1 MMPILT
7 FMRAVWHAGGRH
19 ANQIIATR
27 GAHDSFRSIRLEGW
41 TMRIMVTTA
50 LALVLGAGAAM
61 AQIPADQLATPPAD
75 ATRFTIMSTAGKHG
89 WISEWTAP
97 DGTLMGRMNLVLR
110 GQVWDEDEA
119 VTVGSDGAIAR
130 YRLRGSSPNGDVGET
145 FLVAGGNATW
155 KSPIDSGSAAY
166 AAPAY
171 YLPAGFS
178 IRAGDLPVEKLVAD
192 PAHDVALLPGG
203 HAHIE
208 KLTTMIVGQGAARQ
222 SVTAWA
228 ITGIGGAP
236 APIWTD
242 ANGKIFATI
251 GAISTIRAGYEADEP
266 AMQTSQDEALA
277 RQSPI
282 LAHALTT
289 LPDVPVVFQDVQA
302 FVDGT
307 RFQKHVT
314 VIVTQGR
321 IAGMGPAA
329 SVKAPAN
336 AIVID
341 GRGKTL
347 VPGLW
352 DCHMHVGDDYT
363 GPSELSI
370 GVTSVRDPG
379 NDDQL
384 TIARRKRR
392 AAGELL
398 APHVYASSLIDG
410 KGPNTAQVANVVTS
424 ETEAIRAVD
433 DAKAKG
439 QTGVKFYGTFN
450 PAWVAPAAAEA
461 HKLGLHVHGHLPAG
475 MRPSQA
481 IAAGYDELTH
491 IYFVS
496 MEAMPDDV
504 VQHSN
509 GMQRFSG
516 TGKYMK
522 DVDLNAAPMRS
533 LISTMAKK
541 HIYSDPTLVVVESL
555 FVPENGDL
563 SPAYAPFLGT
573 LPPAVERG
581 FRQGG
586 FAPPPGVTR
595 ADYRA
600 SFAKE
605 VELVGRMHKAGVP
618 IVAGTDGSGL
628 ELVRELELYVQA
640 GFSNIDALR
649 AATIVP
655 ATLVAAEG
663 HTGKIAVG
671 WDADLALVEG
681 DPSKTIGDLR
691 HTRTVMMDG
700 KLMDADKLRA
710 AAGVSGLPKYERGD

>member
-1 MMPILT
+1 
-7 FMRAVWHAGGRH
+7 MR
-19 ANQIIATR
+19 
-27 GAHDSFRSIRLEGW
+27 
-41 TMRIMVTTA
+41 TMIGTA
-50 LALVLGAGAAM
+50 LALVLAAKAGC
-61 AQIPADQLATPPAD
+61 QIPADQLAKPPAD
-75 ATRFTIMSTAGKHG
+75 ATRFTIMSTAGQHG
-89 WISEWTAP
+89 AIDEWTAP
-97 DGTLMGRMNLVLR
+97 DGTLMGRLHLVLR

-119 VTVGSDGAIAR
+119 VKLGGDGAISA
-130 YRLRGSSPNGDVGET
+130 YELRGSSPSGDVAET
-145 FLVAGGNATW
+145 FAIANGTATW
-155 KSPIDSGSAAY
+155 KSPTDHGSAPY

-171 YLPAGFS
+171 YLPAGFA
-178 IRAGDLPVEKLVAD
+178 IRASDLPFEKLVAS
-192 PAHDVALLPGG
+192 PNSEVNLLPGG
-203 HAHIE
+203 KARVQ
-208 KLTTMIVGQGAARQ
+208 KLTTLTVGQGAAQ
-222 SVTAWA
+222 QTVTAWA
-228 ITGIGGAP
+228 IIGVGGTP
-236 APIWTD
+236 APTWTD
-242 ANGKIFATI
+242 ARGKVFATI
-251 GAISTIRAGYEADEP
+251 GAISVVRAGYEADEP
-266 AMQTSQDEALA
+266 AMQKAQDEAMA
-277 RQSPI
+277 KQSPI
-282 LAHALTT
+282 LARSLATT
-289 LPDVPVVFQDVQA
+289 PSGPVVFRDVQA
-302 FVDGT
+302 FVGD
-307 RFQKHVT
+307 RYRQHVT
-314 VIVTQGR
+314 VVIDRGK
-321 IAGMGPAA
+321 IKGIGPASA
-329 SVKAPAN
+329 MKVPAN

-341 GRGKTL
+341 GKGKTL

-392 AAGELL
+392 AAGDLL
-398 APHVYASSLIDG
+398 MPHVYASSLIDG

-424 ETEAIRAVD
+424 EAEAVKAVD

-450 PAWVAPAAAEA
+450 SAWVAPAAAEA

-475 MRPSQA
+475 MKPSQA

-509 GMQRFSG
+509 GMQRFAG
-516 TGKYMK
+516 TGQYMK
-522 DVDLNAAPMRS
+522 DVDLDAGPIKA
-533 LISTMAKK
+533 LIATMAKK
-541 HIYSDPTLVVVESL
+541 HIYSDPTLVVVEGL

-563 SPAYAPFLGT
+563 SPAYAPYVGT

-600 SFAKE
+600 SFRKE

-628 ELVRELELYVQA
+628 ELVRELELYVEA
-640 GFSNIDALR
+640 GFSNVDALR

-655 ATLVAAEG
+655 AALVGAAG
-663 HTGKIAVG
+663 HTGRIAVG
-671 WDADLALVEG
+671 LDADVVLVDG
-681 DPSKTIGDLR
+681 DPSKKIGDLR
-691 HTRTVMMDG
+691 HTKFVMMDG

-710 AAGVSGLPKYERGD
+710 AVGVSAIPAYERGE

>member
-1 MMPILT
+1 
-7 FMRAVWHAGGRH
+7 MRNALG
-19 ANQIIATR
+19 
-27 GAHDSFRSIRLEGW
+27 
-41 TMRIMVTTA
+41 TA
-50 LALVLGAGAAM
+50 LALILTAAAGA
-61 AQIPADQLATPPAD
+61 QVPADQLAKPPAD
-75 ATRFTIMSTAGKHG
+75 ATQFTILSTAGRHG
-89 WISEWTAP
+89 EISEWTAP
-97 DGTLMGRMNLVLR
+97 DGTLMGRLHMVLR

-119 VTVGSDGAIAR
+119 VKLGSDGAIAG
-130 YRLRGSSPNGDVGET
+130 YELRGSSPQGDVAET
-145 FLVAGGNATW
+145 FAVAGGTANW
-155 KSPIDSGSAAY
+155 KSQIDHGSAPY
-166 AAPAY
+166 SAPAY

-178 IRAGDLPVEKLVAD
+178 IRASDVPTEKLVAD
-192 PAHDVALLPGG
+192 PAGEIALLPGG
-203 HAHIE
+203 KARIE
-208 KLTTMIVGQGAARQ
+208 KLTTLNVGQGAAQQ
-222 SVTAWA
+222 SVTLWA
-228 ITGIGGAP
+228 LTGLAGTP
-236 APIWTD
+236 QPVWTD
-242 ANGKIFATI
+242 AKGKIFAGV
-251 GAISTIRAGYEADEP
+251 GAISIIRAGYEADEP
-266 AMQTSQDEALA
+266 AMRKAQDEAMA
-277 RQSPI
+277 KQSPI
-282 LAHALTT
+282 LARSLATK
-289 LPDVPVVFQDVQA
+289 PNVPVVFQDVQA
-302 FVDGT
+302 FVYGN
-307 RFQKHVT
+307 RFEKHVT
-314 VIVTQGR
+314 VVTQDGR
-321 IAGMGPAA
+321 IMGIGPA
-329 SVKAPAN
+329 SSMKAPPN
-336 AIVID
+336 AIVFD

-384 TIARRKRR
+384 TIARRQRR
-392 AAGELL
+392 AAGDLL
-398 APHVYASSLIDG
+398 MPHVYSSSLIDG

-424 ETEAIRAVD
+424 EAEAVKAVD

-461 HKLGLHVHGHLPAG
+461 HKIGLHVHGHLPAG

-481 IAAGYDELTH
+481 IASGYDELTH

-509 GMQRFSG
+509 GMGRFSG
-516 TGKYMK
+516 TGRYMK
-522 DVDLNAAPMRS
+522 DVNLDTGPIKA
-533 LISTMAKK
+533 LIATMAKK

-563 SPAYAPFLGT
+563 SPAYAPFVGT

-600 SFAKE
+600 SFKKE
-605 VELVGRMHKAGVP
+605 LELVGRMHKAGVP
-618 IVAGTDGSGL
+618 IVAGTDGSGI

-640 GFSNIDALR
+640 GFSNVDALR

-655 ATLVAAEG
+655 ATLVGADE
-663 HTGKIAVG
+663 HTGRIAVG
-671 WDADLALVEG
+671 WDADVVLVDG
-681 DPSKTIGDLR
+681 DPSKNIGDLR
-691 HTRTVMMDG
+691 HTKVVMMDG

-710 AAGVSGLPKYERGD
+710 AVGISRIPAYERGE